1 MRFVEHHAAVLAIP
15 AVLPALVVVG
25 VIVMIAVRDRREQR
39 RNLPQA
45 GGTPTESGEDSE

>member
-1 MRFVEHHAAVLAIP
+1 VRFVEHHAAVLAIP

-39 RNLPQA
+39 RNPPQA
-45 GGTPTESGEDSE
+45 GGTPTENGEDSE